1 MHTLTTFP
9 DWETIEE
16 DMDGVGLANML
27 RQVYHKKGAA
37 EKKQIMNVAQATK
50 NAFMCWQQR
59 N

>member
-1 MHTLTTFP
+1 
-9 DWETIEE
+9 
-16 DMDGVGLANML
+16 MDGVGLANML